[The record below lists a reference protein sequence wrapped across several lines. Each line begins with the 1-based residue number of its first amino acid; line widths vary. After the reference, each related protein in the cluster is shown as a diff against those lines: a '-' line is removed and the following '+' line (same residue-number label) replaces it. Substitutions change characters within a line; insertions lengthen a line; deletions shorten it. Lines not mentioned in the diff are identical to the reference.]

1 MKVNNKIKSIIMS
14 HVDYIQ
20 QDEGVNSIEIRIE
33 DIDQI
38 INEIVILITEQEKD
52 KIIDAWVD
60 GRKDGYQHIDKKYG
74 EVYYNEKYN
83 NQTRQNTTRI
93 VTL

>member
-1 MKVNNKIKSIIMS
+1 MNNKIKSIIMS

-74 EVYYNEKYN
+74 EEYYNEKYN
-83 NQTRQNTTRI
+83 KCD
-93 VTL
+93 

>member
-1 MKVNNKIKSIIMS
+1 MNNKIKSIIMS

-74 EVYYNEKYN
+74 EEYYNEKYN

>member
-1 MKVNNKIKSIIMS
+1 MS

-52 KIIDAWVD
+52 KIVDAWVD

-74 EVYYNEKYN
+74 EEYYNEKYN
-83 NQTRQNTTRI
+83 NQIRQNTTRI

>member
-1 MKVNNKIKSIIMS
+1 MNNKIKSIIMS

-52 KIIDAWVD
+52 KIIDAASNHC
-60 GRKDGYQHIDKKYG
+60 YPTEG
-74 EVYYNEKYN
+74 EALMYAEQYYNQTYN
-83 NQTRQNTTRI
+83 QNK
-93 VTL
+93 